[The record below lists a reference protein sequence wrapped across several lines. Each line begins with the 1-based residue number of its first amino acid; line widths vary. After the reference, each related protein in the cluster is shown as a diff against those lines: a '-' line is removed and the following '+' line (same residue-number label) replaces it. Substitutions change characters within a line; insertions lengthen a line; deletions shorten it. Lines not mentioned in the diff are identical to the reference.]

1 MFRENKIINIPNILS
16 FLRIILSL
24 NLFIIWDKPYIL
36 LSIILVIGFTDI
48 LDGYIA
54 RKFNQK
60 TIVGAWLD
68 SIADFVFYI
77 SLIICIIIY
86 DINKI
91 LELKYFFIIIL
102 ILKIL
107 SIIMCFIKYKKI
119 GFLHTL
125 GNKITGIIFIGI
137 CIFILFKDNI
147 GIRIGLYFSI
157 LSSLEELII
166 NIIGKKYKEN
176 IKRIYEIIIKLCT
189 VLLHI
194 TNSMRYRR
202 CSRPRG
208 SKNRSRLRLC
218 AVFSHPH
225 SSPLKTFGFSY
236 KVVWNVAYL
245 ERYAHVF

>member
-16 FLRIILSL
+16 FLRILLSL
-24 NLFIIWDKPYIL
+24 NIFFIWYKSYIL
-36 LSIILVIGFTDI
+36 LSIILIIGFTDI
-48 LDGYIA
+48 LDGFIA

-77 SLIICIIIY
+77 SLIIIIIY

-125 GNKITGIIFIGI
+125 GNKITGIIIFIGI
-137 CIFILFKDNI
+137 CIFILFKDNL
-147 GIRIGLYFSI
+147 GIRIGPYFSI

-176 IKRIYEIIIKLCT
+176 IKGIYEIIIK
-189 VLLHI
+189 
-194 TNSMRYRR
+194 
-202 CSRPRG
+202 
-208 SKNRSRLRLC
+208 
-218 AVFSHPH
+218 
-225 SSPLKTFGFSY
+225 
-236 KVVWNVAYL
+236 
-245 ERYAHVF
+245 

>member
-24 NLFIIWDKPYIL
+24 YIFFIWDKPYIL
-36 LSIILVIGFTDI
+36 LLIILVIGFTDI

-54 RKFNQK
+54 RIFNQK
-60 TIVGAWLD
+60 TIIGAWLD

-77 SLIICIIIY
+77 SFIICVIIY

-91 LELKYFFIIIL
+91 LELKYFIIIIF

-107 SIIMCFIKYKKI
+107 SIIICHIKYKKI
-119 GFLHTL
+119 GFLHTI
-125 GNKITGIIFIGI
+125 GNKITGIIIFIGI

-147 GIRIGLYFSI
+147 GIRIGLYISI

-176 IKRIYEIIIKLCT
+176 IKGIYEIIIK
-189 VLLHI
+189 
-194 TNSMRYRR
+194 
-202 CSRPRG
+202 
-208 SKNRSRLRLC
+208 
-218 AVFSHPH
+218 
-225 SSPLKTFGFSY
+225 
-236 KVVWNVAYL
+236 
-245 ERYAHVF
+245 